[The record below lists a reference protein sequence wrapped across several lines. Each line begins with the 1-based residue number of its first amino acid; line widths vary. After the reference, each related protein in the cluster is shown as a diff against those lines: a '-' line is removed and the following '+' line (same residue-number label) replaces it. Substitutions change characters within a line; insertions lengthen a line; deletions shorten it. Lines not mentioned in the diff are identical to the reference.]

1 MTANQLP
8 VDQPSDAPDPT
19 VDRAVPEAD
28 LRGRAL
34 GRLRKKTDFRM
45 HVMIYLLVNGMLVVI
60 WAMTGAAFFWPIFPI
75 AGWGIGV
82 VANAVDVYVL
92 HDPTEQQ
99 IVDEME
105 RLRRR

>member
-8 VDQPSDAPDPT
+8 VDPRSDAPDPT
-19 VDRAVPEAD
+19 VDRAVPQGD

-34 GRLRKKTDFRM
+34 SRLKTKSDFRM
-45 HVMIYLLVNGMLVVI
+45 HVMIYLLVNAMLVLI
-60 WAMTGAAFFWPIFPI
+60 WAMTGAGFFWPAFPI

-82 VANAVDVYVL
+82 VANAIDVYVL
-92 HDPTEQQ
+92 HDPTEEQ
-99 IVDEME
+99 ITTEME